1 MEYAKFVPIEE
12 GLDISGLTQKVSDK
26 IFDIGEVRKKKKQ
39 DLEDLTQE
47 MIDESAIEMTDNNV
61 INDKIAK
68 FTEQYQNAIHE
79 RHKKLVTGQMSPAEY
94 QRYMETAK
102 RNIDA
107 YAKSANSLD
116 ETIAKQ
122 AERIRKGEAGAL
134 QAEQIANLERIVS
147 LENNQRVD
155 ENGRLVIDMSDGR
168 VVAVD
173 ALTKPGMFIS
183 RRVDLQGDLDKAM
196 AKWDANGVWNKFGIG
211 GIEKWESLRDNDAY
225 DLAKKRL
232 ALSMISGDGMQ
243 SVLLDHG
250 GIEGAIHVY
259 SKADAEK
266 AIQEE
271 IDKLSKLKEGKEITE
286 EELEEIRNKVV
297 LMDSKGKPVF
307 TEEQEKKALELVQNA
322 IDMRAAEKAKLNVQ
336 RPFDPRDKSTSTSRK
351 AEIEQQ
357 SYNEGTKLAIQVMNA
372 APYETEVFEK
382 LENYAKKNGQNIK
395 IRKEK
400 QADGTFKVLVDRV
413 EYSKRFPRLE
423 EWLKTAEGEKAV
435 ADSKKASNPDLE
447 LKSLYKEKI
456 SDDDSRK
463 TISQTIV
470 QSTKEIPTTKD
481 LSEFI
486 FPGLPGATRNLFEL
500 GVEGL
505 ASEGYTE
512 DTHKRYK
519 AYIYSLDRANKK
531 HVTEEEWINLG
542 MPSAYGETPTTTE
555 EIPTYSKADLLSNG
569 WTQENIN
576 EAVKQGKIKVN

>member
-155 ENGRLVIDMSDGR
+155 ENGRLVIDMPDGR

-173 ALTKPGMFIS
+173 ALAKPGMFIS
-183 RRVDLQGDLDKAM
+183 RRIDLQGDLDKAM

-322 IDMRAAEKAKLNVQ
+322 IDMRAAEKANLTVTKPYDSRTGGKETAADKKTARQNELKGSAYKAAVRAMQ
-336 RPFDPRDKSTSTSRK
+336 SDPFDKSAMSDLNKLAAEKQGGRGYSYKFTKDTKPGPDGLFGITVVTSEIVRK
-351 AEIEQQ
+351 APSKDSDEFKNSPEYAEYD
-357 SYNEGTKLAIQVMNA
+357 SMTPSKNYTK
-372 APYETEVFEK
+372 
-382 LENYAKKNGQNIK
+382 
-395 IRKEK
+395 
-400 QADGTFKVLVDRV
+400 
-413 EYSKRFPRLE
+413 
-423 EWLKTAEGEKAV
+423 
-435 ADSKKASNPDLE
+435 
-447 LKSLYKEKI
+447 
-456 SDDDSRK
+456 K
-463 TISQTIV
+463 TI
-470 QSTKEIPTTKD
+470 D
-481 LSEFI
+481 
-486 FPGLPGATRNLFEL
+486 G
-500 GVEGL
+500 
-505 ASEGYTE
+505 
-512 DTHKRYK
+512 
-519 AYIYSLDRANKK
+519 
-531 HVTEEEWINLG
+531 
-542 MPSAYGETPTTTE
+542 
-555 EIPTYSKADLLSNG
+555 
-569 WTQENIN
+569 
-576 EAVKQGKIKVN
+576 